1 MIVVDSTVWIDYLAF
16 HENEHNFWLKQQ
28 IGRAEIGLTDMIL
41 LEVLQGIR
49 SDKTFLQVRNRLNQ
63 FHVFDTGGQELAIA
77 TAENY
82 RFLRKRGYTI
92 RKQLDCLIATF
103 CILNGY
109 SLLHRDRDFNAFEE
123 HLGLKVI
130 HPVRH

>member
-1 MIVVDSTVWIDYLAF
+1 MIIADSTVWIDYF
-16 HENEHNFWLKQQ
+16 GVHENEHTFWLEQQ
-28 IGRAEIGLTDMIL
+28 MDRTEVGLTDMIL

-49 SDKTFLQVRNRLNQ
+49 SDKTFLQIRNQLNQ
-63 FHVFDTGGQELAIA
+63 FHVFNTGGQELAIA

-92 RKQLDCLIATF
+92 RKQFDCLIATF

-109 SLLHRDRDFNAFEE
+109 SLLHRDRDFDAFEE

>member
-1 MIVVDSTVWIDYLAF
+1 MIIVDSAVWIDYLGVR
-16 HENEHNFWLKQQ
+16 ENEHTFWLEQQ
-28 IGRAEIGLTDMIL
+28 MNRAEIGLTDMIL
-41 LEVLQGIR
+41 MEVLQGTHN
-49 SDKTFLQVRNRLNQ
+49 DKTFQRVQGLLTQ
-63 FHVFDTGGQELAIA
+63 FHVFSTGGQKLAIA

-92 RKQLDCLIATF
+92 RRQIDCLIATF

-123 HLGLKVI
+123 HLELKVV
-130 HPVRH
+130 HPVQH